1 MTNNTYGVRPTRI
14 VDFSFAARRVGT
26 RSSLL
31 VRLADTVQ
39 VWFERNKSRRE
50 LRGLDNRILHDI
62 GLSRY
67 DAEHEA
73 TKPFWRP

>member
-1 MTNNTYGVRPTRI
+1 MTNNTYGIRRTR
-14 VDFSFAARRVGT
+14 VFDLPFVAGRAGM

-39 VWFERNKSRRE
+39 VWFERNRSRRE
-50 LRGLDNRILHDI
+50 LRGLDSRILHDI

-73 TKPFWRP
+73 VKPFWRP